1 MKRRNFLAAGTLGA
15 LLAIPTISAAGGGKV
30 SSPQVNL
37 QPLSQVEVEDI
48 LFMREEEKLARDVY
62 LTFYEQWRTPVFAN
76 IARAER
82 RHMSR
87 MLDLI
92 ERYGLTD
99 PVTDDAIGVFVNPE
113 LQALYDT
120 LAARGLESELAALQ
134 VGALIEEV
142 DIEDIQDAIDRSTHS
157 DVIRVYENLM
167 RGSRNHLRGFV
178 SQIERNGVSYV
189 AQEISQEEVDLILS
203 EPIERGG
210 RGRR

>member
-1 MKRRNFLAAGTLGA
+1 MKRRNFLAVGTLGV
-15 LLAIPTISAAGGGKV
+15 LLAIPTISAAGGGKA
-30 SSPQVNL
+30 SSSQANL
-37 QPLSQVEVEDI
+37 RPLSQVEVEDI

-62 LTFYEQWRTPVFAN
+62 LTFYQQWRTPVFAN

-99 PVTDDAIGVFVNPE
+99 PVADDAIGVFVNPD
-113 LQALYDT
+113 LQALYDA
-120 LAARGLESELAALQ
+120 LVARGLERELAALQ

-210 RGRR
+210 RGKR